1 MAHIFVS
8 GFSINKSK
16 EGDWLISRIN
26 TSEGAFNLGPE
37 ITKENLLT
45 QEIETLA
52 KSVREKLTPQI
63 FEFLKNEKK

>member
-8 GFSINKSK
+8 GFSVSKSK
-16 EGDWLISRIN
+16 EGDWFISRIN

-37 ITKENLLT
+37 ITKENLNV
-45 QEIETLA
+45 QKIEALA
-52 KSVREKLTPQI
+52 KDVRERLVLQV

>member
-8 GFSINKSK
+8 GFSVSKSK
-16 EGDWLISRIN
+16 EGDWYISRVN

-37 ITKENLLT
+37 VTKENLLP
-45 QEIETLA
+45 QEVEVLA
-52 KSVREKLTPQI
+52 KSVREKLVPQI